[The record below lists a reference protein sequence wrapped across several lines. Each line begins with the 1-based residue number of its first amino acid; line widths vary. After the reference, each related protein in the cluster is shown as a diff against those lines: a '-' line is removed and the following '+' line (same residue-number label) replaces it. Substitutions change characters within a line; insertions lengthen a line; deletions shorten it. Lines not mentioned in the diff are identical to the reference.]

1 MAAPVPQTITIN
13 FGGRPRGWS
22 GTLQERV
29 NPKIPTVTVKARVI
43 AKFTGDATRFRMPR
57 RDCMAT
63 GFALARRRVA
73 FTGNARE
80 RNMGIILP
88 VTLTAAAAAAII
100 NLWLAIRVGQMRGA
114 TKTIHGDDAG
124 GPLTR
129 RMRAQLNFV
138 ENTPF
143 VLVLIAAIELTGKG
157 DPWLAW
163 VAAIYM
169 LGRVAHGFGMDGE
182 GATKPR
188 MIGTLVTMLTLL
200 GLAVVAVLIT
210 LGVM

>member
-1 MAAPVPQTITIN
+1 M
-13 FGGRPRGWS
+13 S
-22 GTLQERV
+22 
-29 NPKIPTVTVKARVI
+29 
-43 AKFTGDATRFRMPR
+43 
-57 RDCMAT
+57 
-63 GFALARRRVA
+63 
-73 FTGNARE
+73 
-80 RNMGIILP
+80 IIVS

-100 NLWLAIRVGQMRGA
+100 NLWLAIRVGQMRGG